1 MPALVI
7 QQIGRI
13 RVIFCAACVLT
24 GLFVTG
30 CGSSEASSK
39 ISSTSLPD
47 PTSAVLTPT
56 SISTTDEA
64 PTPLSTE
71 ELLTAKD
78 QWGKFFKS
86 LERCSAVDDTNCYQN
101 AGTGSLNGSPIAATL
116 YCDYKEYS
124 AGQWACDWMIDFYKY
139 SDARWLSSGSIQSQL
154 YEMFDGA
161 FFTEMTGDNNSE
173 LYFSVMYV
181 SFTEA
186 EVLSFINDQWSPATF
201 DGQSILY
208 MGHFNSKTGKMESGV
223 SLDMGKPC
231 DYRRWTK
238 LVYSWDET
246 EFKAVSGLDE
256 NENPISLNKALEC
269 N

>member
-161 FFTEMTGDNNSE
+161 LFAEMTGDTNSE
-173 LYFSVMYV
+173 LYFSVMNV
-181 SFTEA
+181 SFAEA
-186 EVLSFINDQWSPATF
+186 EVLASKGFCAILFDKDFSQWQIDRQA
-201 DGQSILY
+201 
-208 MGHFNSKTGKMESGV
+208 
-223 SLDMGKPC
+223 
-231 DYRRWTK
+231 
-238 LVYSWDET
+238 
-246 EFKAVSGLDE
+246 GLDLTIGKWPGLKM
-256 NENPISLNKALEC
+256 NLGIPDFDNGRYQVYLLK
-269 N
+269 